1 MRIRLRFSEHGK
13 VRFCSHRDVARI
25 WERAWRKA
33 ELPIEY
39 SQGFSPHARM
49 HFGLALSVGHES
61 DGEYLD
67 VDVPEG
73 TEVDVEA
80 LPGRLT
86 PELPEG
92 FVVQAASVIGRD
104 TLSLQQAVTS
114 CTWQIEVLGTGPTD
128 IDRAVRQLIE
138 ADSVLVERTRK
149 GKTATD
155 DIRPLVAALEV
166 CGPTPS
172 GVELSAELGT
182 QPRALRPAELVKA
195 LGQVAGGSSSPQPTL
210 IEGRVCRTHQWI
222 SSGSARQ
229 EPLPLPATRTERVEA
244 RAS

>member
-13 VRFCSHRDVARI
+13 VRFCGHRDVARL

-67 VDVPEG
+67 IDVPD
-73 TEVDVEA
+73 TADIDLDTLA
-80 LPGRLT
+80 DRLT
-86 PELPEG
+86 PMLPGG
-92 FVVQAASVIGRD
+92 FLVQAAIEIGRD

-114 CTWQIEVLGTGPTD
+114 CSWQIEVLGTRPAD
-128 IDRAVRQLIE
+128 ITSAVRRLVE
-138 ADSVLVERTRK
+138 SDSVLIERTRK
-149 GKTATD
+149 GKTAVD
-155 DIRPLVAALEV
+155 DIRTLVHVVEI
-166 CGPTPS
+166 CGPTLS
-172 GVELSAELGT
+172 GVELIAELGT
-182 QPRALRPAELVKA
+182 QPRALRPAEFVRA
-195 LGQVAGGSSSPQPTL
+195 LGQLAGGPSPSEQQM

-229 EPLPLPATRTERVEA
+229 EPIPLAATRTQRVEA

>member
-13 VRFCSHRDVARI
+13 VRFCSHRDVARL

-33 ELPIEY
+33 GLPIEY

-67 VDVPEG
+67 IDVPD
-73 TEVDVEA
+73 TAEVDVGT
-80 LPGRLT
+80 LPARLT
-86 PELPEG
+86 PMLPDG
-92 FVVQAASVIGRD
+92 FVVQAAIEVGRD

-114 CTWQIEVLGTGPTD
+114 CSWSIEVQGPGPADVTD
-128 IDRAVRQLIE
+128 AVRRLVE
-138 ADSVLVERTRK
+138 ADSVLIERTRK

-155 DIRPLVAALEV
+155 DIRTLVHVVEV

-172 GVELSAELGT
+172 GVELIAELGT
-182 QPRALRPAELVKA
+182 QPRALRPGELVRA
-195 LGQVAGGSSSPQPTL
+195 LGQMVGQPSSSSTTM

-229 EPLPLPATRTERVEA
+229 EPIALPATRTERVEA